1 MLWYPVPVEEP
12 PHCGS
17 PLSDDWPFHA
27 DFDEET
33 GAHLGMCKR
42 YAGKT
47 LMWQKLPPLAP
58 QKEPPMSDARQRA
71 EGALG
76 EHDVAVAGDEWA
88 FAPISLAVAEAL
100 RALFAEEPEAAKR
113 CQCADPDH
121 CAADDAPPEVREAEI
136 RHELKTWPEP
146 FAAVLDGRKRFE
158 IRKADRPFTDGSY
171 SSCASGTR
179 RPKSSTVPT
188 GAVGQGADHVSGA
201 PGMCGLPADTC
212 VLGIAP
218 VEPPLPPEVQEA
230 VREME
235 AALASKESPVMRADF
250 LRDAGLSLLSAFAA
264 RRGDA

>member
-1 MLWYPVPVEEP
+1 
-12 PHCGS
+12 
-17 PLSDDWPFHA
+17 
-27 DFDEET
+27 
-33 GAHLGMCKR
+33 
-42 YAGKT
+42 
-47 LMWQKLPPLAP
+47 
-58 QKEPPMSDARQRA
+58 MSDARQRA
-71 EGALG
+71 EEALG

-100 RALFAEEPEAAKR
+100 RALLAEEPEAAKR

-158 IRKADRPFTDGSY
+158 IRKADRPFTDGDVLLL
-171 SSCASGTR
+171 R
-179 RPKSSTVPT
+179 EWDPKAEEFNGAYT
-188 GAVGQGADHVSGA
+188 GRSVKVQITYRVR

-250 LRDAGLSLLSAFAA
+250 LRDAGLSLLSALAA